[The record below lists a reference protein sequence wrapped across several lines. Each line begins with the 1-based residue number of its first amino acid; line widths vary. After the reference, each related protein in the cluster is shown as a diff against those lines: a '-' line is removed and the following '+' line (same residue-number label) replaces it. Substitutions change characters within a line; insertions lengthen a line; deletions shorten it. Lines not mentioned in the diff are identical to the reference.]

1 MIKEEVKKI
10 PDEEIY
16 TEVFSKIEKI
26 EKREIEEDV
35 SKINFKTL
43 NF

>member
-16 TEVFSKIEKI
+16 TEVFSKIEK
-26 EKREIEEDV
+26 REIEEDV